1 MKQASDPHQR
11 LRLGDAPLVVA
22 VDPSCQRL
30 LRYVDYATGAGG
42 SGKGGRGAVKI
53 DAALFGERDGVQVR
67 GGGGVSGA
75 GLGGLGTSSVLW
87 KSLHRPAIWCGS
99 FAV

>member
-22 VDPSCQRL
+22 VDAACQRL
-30 LRYVDYATGAGG
+30 LRYVDYATGAGA
-42 SGKGGRGAVKI
+42 GGRGGGRGGGSVKI

-67 GGGGVSGA
+67 AQLPSGRVFSRDTPLPECA
-75 GLGGLGTSSVLW
+75 
-87 KSLHRPAIWCGS
+87 
-99 FAV
+99 